1 MPIID
6 GTAEAIT
13 GQENVLVLAPHP
25 GDETLA
31 CGGLIAQCCRRGRPP
46 FVMVLADG
54 SALPPHHN
62 EYTPDRLANLHEHQ
76 TRAALRCL
84 GMPVDRVIMVGLFDG
99 HIPSD
104 GYVFEA
110 VVKAVSLVMWA
121 RDCNVICAPRADSP
135 AAEHGAVHRIAAEVA
150 SRTGVGIFTYV
161 EPGITLPDAE
171 DGWRLDILSQL
182 DRKHAAI
189 AAHAILPGAPSPD
202 RWEVYGR

>member
-25 GDETLA
+25 GDETLG

-54 SALPPHHN
+54 SAHPLHHN
-62 EYTPDRLANLHEHQ
+62 EYTPDRLANVHEGE
-76 TRAALRCL
+76 TRAALACL

-99 HIPSD
+99 HIPD
-104 GYVFEA
+104 EGIVFEA

-135 AAEHGAVHRIAAEVA
+135 AAEHGASHRIAAEVVR
-150 SRTGVGIFTYV
+150 RTGVGIFTYV
-161 EPGITLPDAE
+161 EPGLALSDSE
-171 DGWRLDILSQL
+171 DVFRLDITPHL
-182 DRKHAAI
+182 DRKRAAI
-189 AAHAILPGAPSPD
+189 GAHATLPAGVSPD
-202 RWEVYGR
+202 PWEVYCR